1 MREQVE
7 LLKSS
12 PESTSTDP
20 SVRDQRADY
29 LSPPPTLASNG
40 YDELGAASQDARRA
54 IASKS
59 QQPETYFHPD
69 LRAGPAPAPTANMMP
84 IAPPAG
90 HSPASSSGPSNA
102 ALAPAPAPP
111 SSAEDP
117 TGEGRKVN
125 KRELSQSKR
134 AAQNRA
140 AQVRHLSR
148 SPLVLMCFRS
158 AHAGYQHPG
167 RTATN
172 APGRGHFANERRPIS
187 SNSRRKLG
195 ITEKWRSSIRLPRQR
210 TTSCGNT

>member
-1 MREQVE
+1 M
-7 LLKSS
+7 KSS
-12 PESTSTDP
+12 PESTSSTDP
-20 SVRDQRADY
+20 SVRDQRAGY

-40 YDELGAASQDARRA
+40 YDDLGAASQDARRA
-54 IASKS
+54 IASKT
-59 QQPETYFHPD
+59 QPEAYIHPD

-102 ALAPAPAPP
+102 ALAPAPAPQ

-140 AQVRHLSR
+140 AQVCHLPY
-148 SPLVLMCFRS
+148 SPLVSTCFRS
-158 AHAGYQHPG
+158 AHARYQHPG

-172 APGRGHFANERRPIS
+172 GPNRGHFANERRHIS

-195 ITEKWRSSIRLPRQR
+195 ITEKWRSSISLPRQR